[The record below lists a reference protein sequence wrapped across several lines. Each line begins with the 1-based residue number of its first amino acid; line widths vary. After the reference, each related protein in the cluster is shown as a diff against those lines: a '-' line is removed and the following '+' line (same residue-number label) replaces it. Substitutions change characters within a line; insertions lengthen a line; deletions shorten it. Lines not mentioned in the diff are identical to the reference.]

1 MFYLVKNMAVKLK
14 GFVYLILLPF
24 TFCLLPSLSFGQTKA
39 VWIRPFMRANV
50 EIRGD
55 ETKSREFIK
64 NELTKIKRAKINTIF
79 VESLWDG
86 YTIYPSKITA
96 QRPLSIEYGTAR
108 TNAKNF
114 DVLQIY
120 LDEAAKL
127 DLKVHAWLHIFHQ
140 WNTNLGDLKNSPI
153 FAKHADWAAL
163 DQNNSP
169 SVVSEAEGKNRDIY
183 KVFLSPSN
191 AEARQL
197 LQNIVR
203 ELAEKYPRLSGA
215 QWDYIR
221 YPLHDNKQNF
231 DFSADALRQFSK
243 ATKLDARNLKSDA
256 ERQIWQDWKTKQ
268 VTETVESFNQIIRKT
283 RPNWEISVAVFPGFE
298 HTLKVKMQDSRTWAK
313 NGWINA
319 IYPMLYSMSFETVD
333 TWASE
338 FRREIPAAVKV
349 NAAFYVSHFYDTK
362 TGKVD
367 ARFLEI
373 PSKYKY
379 DGVAFFAAQLLTDD
393 LIEQLG
399 K

>member
-1 MFYLVKNMAVKLK
+1 MFYLVKSITGKVR
-14 GFVYLILLPF
+14 FLIFLIALPF
-24 TFCLLPSLSFGQTKA
+24 TFCLLPTLSFGQTKA
-39 VWIRPFMRANV
+39 VWIRPFIGANQ

-55 ETKSREFIK
+55 EVKSREFIR
-64 NELTKIKRAKINTIF
+64 NELAKIKRAKINTIF

-86 YTIYPSKITA
+86 YTIYPSKVTA
-96 QRPLSIEYGTAR
+96 QRPLSIEYGTAKP
-108 TNAKNF
+108 NGKNF

-140 WNTNLGDLKNSPI
+140 WNTNLGDLTKSPI
-153 FAKHADWAAL
+153 FSKHAEWAAL
-163 DQNNSP
+163 DQNDSP
-169 SVVSEAEGKNRDIY
+169 NVVSEAEGKKRDIY
-183 KVFLSPSN
+183 KVFISPSN
-191 AEARQL
+191 REARQFL
-197 LQNIVR
+197 ENIVR
-203 ELAEKYPRLSGA
+203 ELTEKYPNLAGA

-231 DFSADALRQFSK
+231 DFSKDALARFSK
-243 ATKLDARNLKSDA
+243 EKKLDAQNLKSDA

-268 VTETVESFNQIIRKT
+268 VTETVESFNKIIRKT

-298 HTLKVKMQDSRTWAK
+298 HTLKVKMQDSRTWAR
-313 NGWINA
+313 NRWINA
-319 IYPMLYSMSFETVD
+319 IYPMLYSTSFETVD
-333 TWASE
+333 AWASE
-338 FRREIPAAVKV
+338 FRREISAPTKV
-349 NAAFYVSHFYDTK
+349 NAAFYVSHFYDAK
-362 TGKVD
+362 NSKID